1 MLDGIVEIL
10 EGAEEMV
17 IDVALDVA
25 FDMVDSNDNGEI
37 EVSEVEDM
45 IDELELDDDE
55 AADVIDGFEWMDEDE
70 NDAVDWDEWYG
81 AIMWAIE

>member
-1 MLDGIVEIL
+1 
-10 EGAEEMV
+10 MV
-17 IDVALDVA
+17 PDDP
-25 FDMVDSNDNGEI
+25 DYRGD
-37 EVSEVEDM
+37 
-45 IDELELDDDE
+45 ELDDDE